1 MIETVETRHAGAPSP
16 ASIVLPDPQNPGIP
30 LIFSADRAA
39 EVVPIVHW
47 WRSDAPRQVPTTV
60 SDQSV
65 SAQVNDSRWLA
76 QCPNCNGAQVVS
88 KADPRFFCVDCLN
101 VHVGGAWLRVTWPHD
116 PAAIEAALELRPV
129 PHTRA
134 WKPGESIA
142 DLERENTAHG
152 VA

>member
-1 MIETVETRHAGAPSP
+1 MIETVETRYAGAPSP

-47 WRSDAPRQVPTTV
+47 HRTDAPRQVPATV

-65 SAQVNDSRWLA
+65 PAQVNDSRWLV

-101 VHVGGAWLRVTWPHD
+101 PQVGGAWLRVTWPTD
-116 PAAIEAALELRPV
+116 PAGIEQALLVRPV
-129 PHTRA
+129 PTTRA
-134 WKPGESIA
+134 WVPGETVG
-142 DLERENTAHG
+142 DLVAQNAANG
-152 VA
+152 V